1 MLLDTVIVP
10 ARFSGPP
17 NSGNG
22 GYTCALLARH
32 VGNPAEITLRKPIP
46 IEREMQVVQE
56 DGVYKLLERELLIAE
71 AKPATIDLELPKPVS
86 FVEAQRA
93 AEQSPAF
100 KNHPFPTCFVCGP
113 QRGPGDGLRIFPG
126 LITDKPGET
135 ANGHTFACPWVPARE
150 FADANGEIKSEFIW
164 SAMDCP
170 TGFAGGF
177 PYMGTLV
184 TGRLAVK
191 IVAPVKAEE
200 KCVIMSWPLGV
211 EGRKHDAAAALFGE
225 DGGVRAE
232 AKATW
237 IKLD

>member
-1 MLLDTVIVP
+1 MLLETVSIP

-32 VGNPAEITLRKPIP
+32 IGNPAEVTLRKPIP
-46 IEREMQVVQE
+46 IERSMQVVRDGDSFKLMAGE
-56 DGVYKLLERELLIAE
+56 DLIAE
-71 AKPATIDLELPKPVS
+71 GKPTTIDIELPNAVS
-86 FVEAQRA
+86 YAEAQAA

-113 QRGPGDGLRIFPG
+113 QRPHGDGLRIFPG
-126 LITDKPGET
+126 IIGE
-135 ANGHTFACPWVPARE
+135 AASGHIFACGWQPARE
-150 FADANGEIKSEFIW
+150 FAEADGNIKPEFIW

-177 PYMGTLV
+177 PYMGKLV

-191 IVAPVKAEE
+191 LVAPVRAEE
-200 KCVIMSWPLGV
+200 KCVIMSWPLGID
-211 EGRKHDAAAALFGE
+211 GRKHHAAAALFGE
-225 DGGVRAE
+225 EGSVRAE

>member
-1 MLLDTVIVP
+1 MLLETVSVP

-32 VGNPAEITLRKPIP
+32 IGNPAEVTLRKPIP
-46 IEREMQVVQE
+46 IERAMQVVR
-56 DGVYKLLERELLIAE
+56 DGDTFKLMAGEELIAE
-71 AKPATIDLELPKPVS
+71 GKPTTIDLELPKLVS
-86 FVEAQRA
+86 YAEAHAA

-100 KNHPFPTCFVCGP
+100 KDHPFPTCFVCGP
-113 QRGPGDGLRIFPG
+113 QRPHGDGLRIFPG
-126 LITDKPGET
+126 IIGES
-135 ANGHTFACPWVPARE
+135 AIGHRFACGWQPARE
-150 FADANGEIKSEFIW
+150 FADSSGHVRPEFIW

-177 PYMGTLV
+177 PYMGKLV

-191 IVAPVKAEE
+191 LVAPVRAEE
-200 KCVIMSWPLGV
+200 KCVIMSWPLGID
-211 EGRKHDAAAALFGE
+211 GRKHHAAAALFGE
-225 DGGVRAE
+225 DGTVRAE

>member
-1 MLLDTVIVP
+1 VLLETVVVP

-46 IEREMQVVQE
+46 IEREMQVVQQ
-56 DGVYKLLERELLIAE
+56 DGVYKLLEQELLIAE
-71 AKPATIDLELPKPVS
+71 GRPASIELELPKPVS
-86 FVEAQRA
+86 FAEAQRA

-100 KNHPFPTCFVCGP
+100 KTHPFPTCFVCGP

-126 LITDKPGET
+126 LIKEAT
-135 ANGHTFACPWVPARE
+135 NGHTFACSWVPARE
-150 FADANGEIKSEFIW
+150 FGGANREIKPEFIW

-200 KCVIMSWPLGV
+200 QCVIMSWPLGV
-211 EGRKHDAAAALFGE
+211 EGRKHHAAAALFGE
-225 DGGVRAE
+225 DGSVRAE

>member
-1 MLLDTVIVP
+1 MLLETVSVP

-32 VGNPAEITLRKPIP
+32 IGNPAEVTLRKPIP
-46 IEREMQVVQE
+46 IERAMQVMR
-56 DGVYKLLERELLIAE
+56 DGDAFKLLAGEELIAE
-71 AKPATIDLELPKPVS
+71 GKSATIDLELPKFVS
-86 FVEAQRA
+86 YAEAQAA

-100 KNHPFPTCFVCGP
+100 TNHPFPTCFVCGP
-113 QRGPGDGLRIFPG
+113 LRRRGDGLRIFPG
-126 LITDKPGET
+126 IAGES
-135 ANGHTFACPWVPARE
+135 AIGRTFACPWQPARE
-150 FADANGEIKSEFIW
+150 LADADGDIKPEFIW

-177 PYMGTLV
+177 PYMGKLV

-191 IVAPVKAEE
+191 LVAPVSADER
-200 KCVIMSWPLGV
+200 CVIMSWPLGI
-211 EGRKHDAAAALFGE
+211 EGRKHHAAAALFGE
-225 DGGVRAE
+225 DSTVRAE

>member
-1 MLLDTVIVP
+1 VLLETVSVP

-32 VGNPAEITLRKPIP
+32 IGNPAEVTLRKPIP
-46 IEREMQVVQE
+46 IEREMQVVR
-56 DGVYKLLERELLIAE
+56 DDSFKLLAGDELIAE
-71 AKPATIDLELPKPVS
+71 GKSTTIDLELPKLVS
-86 FVEAQRA
+86 YAEAQA
-93 AEQSPAF
+93 VAEQSPAF

-113 QRGPGDGLRIFPG
+113 LRAHGEGLRIFPG
-126 LITDKPGET
+126 IIGES
-135 ANGHTFACPWVPARE
+135 AIGRTFACAWEPALE
-150 FADANGEIKSEFIW
+150 FADANAHIKPEFIW

-177 PYMGTLV
+177 PYMGKLV

-191 IVAPVKAEE
+191 LVAPVQAKE
-200 KCVIMSWPLGV
+200 KCVIMSWPLGID
-211 EGRKHDAAAALFGE
+211 GRKHHAAAALFGE
-225 DGGVRAE
+225 DGSVRAE